1 MQKLIVLVVLISGLL
16 MGCDSRIFEGKSNS
30 NKEEPGSEN
39 PYKGFYT
46 GVYSSPSVS
55 GAWSITVDGDGDI
68 TGIAEDAYNT
78 YESFSLSGSVNED
91 GSAVVTGNSF
101 VSKLRAAGIISF
113 TFDDLG
119 ADSITGT
126 WSKDGGT
133 STGSFSGV
141 LLYQG
146 TPPVNTSP
154 QISGTPIIE
163 ITAGNLYDFTPIS
176 FDADGDTVTFTILN
190 KPLWADFNSETGA
203 LTGTPASGDVG
214 VYDEIVITA
223 VDGRGG
229 YDHLDMFSITV
240 NAANS
245 VPEISGTPQ
254 TSVTAGSLYTFTP
267 GANDTDN
274 DPLTFSITNKPDW
287 ATFSTSTGTL
297 SGTPDNSDAAVYSG
311 IVISVSD
318 GNGGSASLPAFSITV
333 AYLNSAP
340 TIGGTPNG
348 STVFGQAYSFIPNA
362 ADADNDPLTFSI
374 TNKPDWAT
382 FNTST
387 GALTGTP
394 NLRYA
399 GVYDNIAISVSDGT
413 ADPVELAEFG
423 IKVLGGVMRTGQV
436 VSQDLYDD
444 AWYANLGYGVPRDF
458 GTDLIYLY
466 DNNYGFRWLDEND
479 TTLYNHENAVSLCS
493 AKTDGGYTW
502 RLPAIREL
510 QSLLNYGN
518 GVPTTETG
526 LYVTSDAY
534 WSSSVIAADPNHF
547 LYAHF
552 LRGET
557 YSNPSSATWKA
568 ICVSGGAV
576 PQSIFVKSDDSE
588 VVTDTVTQ
596 LMWENRT
603 TTQASVNW
611 TSALAYCNSLVHGGY
626 TDWRLPNINEFQT
639 LYDFTKFNP
648 AANDAFDT
656 FANQA
661 GYYYWSSTSVPGN
674 SSAALLGGFSN
685 GGTEQSSKTDNYN
698 TICVRGGYIDL
709 SSDCSSQPSGSESP
723 SVPHC

>member
-1 MQKLIVLVVLISGLL
+1 MRKLIVLVMLISGLL
-16 MGCDSRIFEGKSNS
+16 MGCDSRIFEGRSGKG
-30 NKEEPGSEN
+30 EPDAEN

-68 TGIAEDAYNT
+68 TGIAEDAYNS
-78 YESFSLSGSVNED
+78 YESFSLIGSVNED
-91 GSAVVTGNSF
+91 GSAVVIGNSF

-176 FDADGDTVTFTILN
+176 FDADDDTVTFTILN

-245 VPEISGTPQ
+245 APEISGTPQ
-254 TSVTAGSLYTFTP
+254 TAITAFSAYSFTP

-287 ATFSTSTGTL
+287 ATFSTSTGALT
-297 SGTPDNSDAAVYSG
+297 GTPDNSDAAVYSG

-340 TIGGTPNG
+340 TIDGTPNG

-394 NLRYA
+394 TLGNA
-399 GVYDNIAISVSDGT
+399 GGYDNITISVSDGT
-413 ADPVELAEFG
+413 ADSVELAEFG
-423 IKVLGGVMRTGQV
+423 IKVLGGVVKTG
-436 VSQDLYDD
+436 STGSFGFDD
-444 AWYANLGYGVPRDF
+444 AYYENIGYGITRNFSD
-458 GTDLIYLY
+458 DLIFGYIV
-466 DNNYGFRWLDEND
+466 DNNYGLRWLNELNNNTYTHAD
-479 TTLYNHENAVSLCS
+479 AVSYC
-493 AKTDGGYTW
+493 ATKTVGGFTW
-502 RLPAIREL
+502 RLPSIKEL
-510 QSLLNYGN
+510 HTIVNYN
-518 GVPTTETG
+518 NSPAVESNFMN
-526 LYVTSDAY
+526 VTPHSY
-534 WSSSVIAADPNHF
+534 WSSTSIDADSNNF
-547 LYAHF
+547 LYVNF

-557 YSNPSSATWKA
+557 YENSSDQLWKA
-568 ICVSGGAV
+568 VCVSGGSV
-576 PQSIFVKSDDSE
+576 PGSDFVKSEDGA
-588 VVTDTVTQ
+588 VITDTVTQ
-596 LMWENRT
+596 LVWENRT
-603 TTQASVNW
+603 VSNIVVSW
-611 TSALAYCNSLVHGGY
+611 DIALSYCENLDHGGY
-626 TDWRLPNINEFQT
+626 TDWRLPNINELQT
-639 LYDFTKFNP
+639 LYDHTQHSP
-648 AANDAFDT
+648 SANDVFDT
-656 FANQA
+656 FDAQA
-661 GYYYWSSTSVPGN
+661 EYYSGAPFGYYYWSSTSVPGD
-674 SSAALLGGFSN
+674 SSAALFGGFTN
-685 GGTEQSSKTDNYN
+685 GVTEYELKMLLYN
-698 TICVRGGYIDL
+698 TICVRGGYKV
-709 SSDCSSQPSGSESP
+709 
-723 SVPHC
+723 SVP

>member
-1 MQKLIVLVVLISGLL
+1 MRKLIVLVMLISGLL
-16 MGCDSRIFEGKSNS
+16 MGCDSRIFEGRSGKG
-30 NKEEPGSEN
+30 EPDADN

-55 GAWSITVDGDGDI
+55 GAWSITVDGNGGI
-68 TGIAEDAYNT
+68 TGIAEDAYNS

-176 FDADGDTVTFTILN
+176 FDADDDTVTFTILN
-190 KPLWADFNSETGA
+190 KPLWADFDSETGA

-245 VPEISGTPQ
+245 APEISGTPQ
-254 TSVTAGSLYTFTP
+254 TAITAFSAYSFTP
-267 GANDTDN
+267 GANDTDS
-274 DPLTFSITNKPDW
+274 DPLTFSISNKPDW
-287 ATFSTSTGTL
+287 ATFSTTTGALTGTP
-297 SGTPDNSDAAVYSG
+297 SNSDEGTYSN
-311 IVISVSD
+311 IVITVSD
-318 GNGGSASLPAFSITV
+318 GRGGEASLPAFSIV
-333 AYLNSAP
+333 VSRLNSAP
-340 TIGGTPNG
+340 TISGTPG
-348 STVFGQAYSFIPNA
+348 ASVVFGLAYSFIPNA
-362 ADADNDPLTFSI
+362 ADADNDSLTFSI
-374 TNKPDWAT
+374 SNKPDWAF

-394 NLRYA
+394 TLVNA
-399 GVYDNIAISVSDGT
+399 GGYDNITISVSDGI

-423 IKVLGGVMRTGQV
+423 IQVLGGVMKTGRNI
-436 VSQDLYDD
+436 SFGSDD
-444 AWYANLGYGVPRDF
+444 AFYAHIRGYGITRNFSNDIIF
-458 GTDLIYLY
+458 GYVI
-466 DNNYGFRWLDEND
+466 DNNYGLRWLNEVNNSTYTHADAAS
-479 TTLYNHENAVSLCS
+479 YCA

-502 RLPAIREL
+502 RLPAVKEL
-510 QSLLNYGN
+510 QTLLDYSAS
-518 GVPTTETG
+518 PA
-526 LYVTSDAY
+526 VTSFMNNITADGY
-534 WSSSVIAADPNHF
+534 WTSTSLAADPGHSH
-547 LYAHF
+547 YVHF

-557 YSNPSSATWKA
+557 YARPGTDSLKAVCVTEGKVPDNNFTDGSSV
-568 ICVSGGAV
+568 IH
-576 PQSIFVKSDDSE
+576 DSS
-588 VVTDTVTQ
+588 TQ
-596 LMWENRT
+596 LMWQNRALPVFFTWADALTYCENLDY
-603 TTQASVNW
+603 SD
-611 TSALAYCNSLVHGGY
+611 YD
-626 TDWRLPNINEFQT
+626 DWRLPNINELQSI
-639 LYDFTKFNP
+639 YDYTAFSPATNP
-648 AANDAFDT
+648 FFIT
-656 FANQA
+656 TMVPMPFF
-661 GYYYWSSTSVPGN
+661 WSSTTNPADSTTAMLGMFGN
-674 SSAALLGGFSN
+674 A
-685 GGTEQSSKTDNYN
+685 GTEYSVKTDIYN
-698 TICVRGGYIDL
+698 VMCVRGGYVDL

-723 SVPHC
+723 SVPQC